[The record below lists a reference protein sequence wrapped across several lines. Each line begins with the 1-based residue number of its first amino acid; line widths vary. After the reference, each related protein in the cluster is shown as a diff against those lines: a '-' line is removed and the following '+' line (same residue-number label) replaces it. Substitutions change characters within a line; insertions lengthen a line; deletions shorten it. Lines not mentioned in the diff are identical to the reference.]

1 MYVLRNVPGKRKRG
15 NRGMNNLTMTTE
27 QADELQLVETEDE
40 ELMMEG

>member
-1 MYVLRNVPGKRKRG
+1 MSQGSESEG
-15 NRGMNNLTMTTE
+15 TGMNNLMMTTE